1 MRKVGAFDLDFACA
15 DIRRQSGEDLQDE
28 RISCSDEYP
37 LGTKVLEGTD
47 LAALRFCLKFCASRL
62 AHRLRLKFE
71 RFPANPSLQPLCTC
85 ESTVNSIDSAYV
97 RRPVMHF
104 HTNQINPNAQL
115 NELYAAARAA
125 ATQGAA
131 RTRKKLLEFASE
143 VAGESDSGDACVV
156 RLGARE
162 ESQEQAKQQNQ
173 GSRQKQKG
181 GADSENSGNSISDWV

>member
-1 MRKVGAFDLDFACA
+1 
-15 DIRRQSGEDLQDE
+15 
-28 RISCSDEYP
+28 
-37 LGTKVLEGTD
+37 
-47 LAALRFCLKFCASRL
+47 
-62 AHRLRLKFE
+62 
-71 RFPANPSLQPLCTC
+71 
-85 ESTVNSIDSAYV
+85 
-97 RRPVMHF
+97 MHF

-125 ATQGAA
+125 ATQEAA
-131 RTRKKLLEFASE
+131 RTRKKLFEFASE

-181 GADSENSGNSISDWV
+181 RADSENSGNSISDWV